1 MKKKE
6 KLKKVKSMS
15 NIVVV
20 LDPGH
25 TQNYNKGVLPGYFE
39 GNMTLD
45 LAQRLKAALE
55 HYGATVY
62 LTRTTGDENP
72 ALAARGK
79 LAITK
84 KANLFLS
91 LHSDAA
97 GSPAVGCVTVIR
109 SLQRP
114 ASVAFGQQ
122 LAAAVSNAMGTKLS
136 TYAGAE
142 DGVWT
147 RKYPGYNTVDY
158 YGVIRAA
165 VGKGSVV
172 DAAYLV
178 EHGHHTNP
186 HDCNILSTADG
197 RQRIA
202 DAEAAVIAA
211 HYGLSAATTPAPA
224 PAAGKTYTVRPGD
237 SWWRI
242 AAQQLGSGLKCNA
255 LAKANGKSIYSTIH
269 PGDVLTL
276 PQ

>member
-1 MKKKE
+1 
-6 KLKKVKSMS
+6 MS

-55 HYGATVY
+55 RYGVTVY
-62 LTRTTGDENP
+62 LTRTTGGENP

-97 GSPAVGCVTVIR
+97 GSPTVGCVTVIR
-109 SLQRP
+109 SLQRQT
-114 ASVAFGQQ
+114 SVAFGKQ
-122 LAAAVSNAMGTKLS
+122 LAAAVSNVMGTKLS
-136 TYAGAE
+136 TYAGA
-142 DGVWT
+142 DAGVWT
-147 RKYPGYNTVDY
+147 RVYPGYSSVDY

-165 VGKGSVV
+165 VGAGSVV

-186 HDCNILSTADG
+186 HDCNILNTADG

-211 HYGLSAATTPAPA
+211 HYGLSVASTPVPEPAA
-224 PAAGKTYTVRPGD
+224 AAGKTYTVRPGD